1 MKERGQV
8 LVVVAVLLI
17 AGLFLLALAADGG
30 RLYVERIRLRRA
42 AQSSANAGIGW
53 VSEQMV
59 TLAVPR
65 QTQAAQRSPCVPD
78 GDYGEQGATCTATPL
93 PEDIHHWLEDED
105 RETLVSPDVR
115 DRVVDVARD
124 YAERN
129 DVRAGGPDSVEL
141 EIDYPHRYREDSPV
155 IQLQV
160 VVRRRTMILLA
171 GLLGSESVWLEA
183 IGLSEVPQR

>member
-1 MKERGQV
+1 MNERGQV

-42 AQSSANAGIGW
+42 AQSSADAGIGW

-65 QTQAAQRSPCVPD
+65 QTEAARRSACVPD
-78 GDYGEQGATCTATPL
+78 GDYGEEGATCTATPL

-105 RETLVSPDVR
+105 RSTLVSPEVR
-115 DRVVDVARD
+115 ATAADVARN

-129 DVRAGGPDSVEL
+129 DVRAGGPDSVD
-141 EIDYPHRYREDSPV
+141 IDINYPYLYQEDSPV
-155 IQLQV
+155 IRFQV
-160 VVRRRTMILLA
+160 AVRRRTTILLA
-171 GLLGSESVWLEA
+171 GLLGSESAWLEA